1 MAHGKK
7 WKGLGGVG
15 EKLTGSLERCL
26 TGCEQSRLL
35 SAYNRFRR
43 RFSGPPVPGL
53 PESSH
58 LDPFVFMS
66 VGIHLLIL
74 LLIYLLAARTLS
86 LAERPPISVRILQT
100 KAQAPARARKQK
112 PLRQAKKKKR
122 KAQKKPRQKSK
133 PKSVP
138 KPKPTPPKQVVKP
151 KFTPKTLPRVAMVKP
166 QVPKPLPKTV
176 PQETL
181 TPPKSKTPSP
191 DRLISEKGLLPMP
204 VKPFQAEPVP
214 GGPPTEVPRSFSAQ
228 PPSAPAEAPT
238 EIAPLPV
245 PSATASVSTTP
256 SLPTELG
263 ETTVKGFQEPTGPV
277 VVPERF
283 LKGGR
288 PHTTPGAALELIDT
302 SDPDFTEYFEL
313 IKRRVYAA
321 WRYPEKVRGVHKV
334 SLRFSLDR
342 AGSARGIQ
350 VVRSTNAELNA
361 SAAEAMDRASP
372 FPPIPEKFRALVGQ
386 PLTLIFTVT
395 IR

>member
-1 MAHGKK
+1 MAHGKR
-7 WKGLGGVG
+7 WKGLGGIG
-15 EKLTGSLERCL
+15 ERLTGRLETWL
-26 TGCEQSRLL
+26 SGWEQSRLL

-66 VGIHLLIL
+66 VGIHLFIF

-86 LAERPPISVRILQT
+86 LAERPPISVRILET

-112 PLRQAKKKKR
+112 PHRQAKKR
-122 KAQKKPRQKSK
+122 TAQKKPRQKPK

-138 KPKPTPPKQVVKP
+138 QPKPTPPKQAAKP
-151 KFTPKTLPRVAMVKP
+151 KFAPKTLPKVAMVKP
-166 QVPKPLPKTV
+166 HVPKPLPKTV
-176 PQETL
+176 PKETL
-181 TPPKSKTPSP
+181 TPPKSVTPSP
-191 DRLISEKGLLPMP
+191 DRLLSEKGFLPMP
-204 VKPFQAEPVP
+204 VKPFQAEPIP
-214 GGPPTEVPRSFSAQ
+214 SGPPTEIPRSFTAP

-238 EIAPLPV
+238 EIAPLSA
-245 PSATASVSTTP
+245 PSATASVSATP
-256 SLPTELG
+256 SVPTELG
-263 ETTVKGFQEPTGPV
+263 ETTVKGFQQPTGPV

-283 LKGGR
+283 LQGGK

-313 IKRRVYAA
+313 IKRRVFAA

-342 AGSARGIQ
+342 AGAARGIQ
-350 VVRSTNAELNA
+350 VVRSSNAELNA
-361 SAAEAMDRASP
+361 SAAKAMDRASP

>member
-1 MAHGKK
+1 MAHGKR

-15 EKLTGSLERCL
+15 ERLTGRLETWL
-26 TGCEQSRLL
+26 GGWEQSRLL

-86 LAERPPISVRILQT
+86 LAERPPISVRILET

-112 PLRQAKKKKR
+112 PLRQAKKR
-122 KAQKKPRQKSK
+122 TAQKKPRQKPK

-138 KPKPTPPKQVVKP
+138 QPKPTPPKQVAKP
-151 KFTPKTLPRVAMVKP
+151 KFAPKTLPKVAMVKP
-166 QVPKPLPKTV
+166 HVPKPLPKTV
-176 PQETL
+176 PKETL
-181 TPPKSKTPSP
+181 TAPKSQTPSP
-191 DRLISEKGLLPMP
+191 ERVLPEKGLLPMP
-204 VKPFQAEPVP
+204 VKPFEAEPAP
-214 GGPPTEVPRSFSAQ
+214 GGPPREVPRSFTAP
-228 PPSAPAEAPT
+228 PPSAPAEVPT
-238 EIAPLPV
+238 EIAPLPA

-256 SLPTELG
+256 SVPTELG
-263 ETTVKGFQEPTGPV
+263 ETTVTGFQQPTGPV

-283 LKGGR
+283 LKAGR
-288 PHTTPGAALELIDT
+288 PQTTPGAALELIDT

-313 IKRRVYAA
+313 IKRRVFAA

-342 AGSARGIQ
+342 VGTARGIQ
-350 VVRSTNAELNA
+350 VVRSTNAELDA
-361 SAAEAMDRASP
+361 SAADAMDRASP

>member
-1 MAHGKK
+1 MAHGKR

-15 EKLTGSLERCL
+15 ERLTGRLETWL
-26 TGCEQSRLL
+26 SGWEQSRLL

-43 RFSGPPVPGL
+43 RFSGPPLPGL

-66 VGIHLLIL
+66 VGIHLFIF
-74 LLIYLLAARTLS
+74 LLIYLLAAQTLS
-86 LAERPPISVRILQT
+86 LAERPPISVRILET

-112 PLRQAKKKKR
+112 PLRQAKKR
-122 KAQKKPRQKSK
+122 TAQKKPRQKPK

-138 KPKPTPPKQVVKP
+138 QPKPTPPKQVAKP
-151 KFTPKTLPRVAMVKP
+151 KFTPKTLPKVAMVKP
-166 QVPKPLPKTV
+166 HVAKPLPKTV
-176 PQETL
+176 PRETL
-181 TPPKSKTPSP
+181 TAPKSQIPSP
-191 DRLISEKGLLPMP
+191 ERVLPEKGLLPMP
-204 VKPFQAEPVP
+204 VKPFEAEPVP
-214 GGPPTEVPRSFSAQ
+214 GGPPREVPRSFTAP
-228 PPSAPAEAPT
+228 PPSAPAEVPT
-238 EIAPLPV
+238 EIAPLPA

-256 SLPTELG
+256 SMPTELG
-263 ETTVKGFQEPTGPV
+263 EATVTGFQQPTGPV

-283 LKGGR
+283 LKAGR
-288 PHTTPGAALELIDT
+288 PQTTPGAALELIDT

-313 IKRRVYAA
+313 IKRRVFAA

-342 AGSARGIQ
+342 VGSARGIQ
-350 VVRSTNAELNA
+350 VVRSTNAELDA
-361 SAAEAMDRASP
+361 SAADAMDRASP